1 MTKKKEFE
9 ESERSFGKTVLI
21 LIIFAVVAFGIYT
34 FIIAQPFKEKPS
46 YPEPVEVDDSIDPIE
61 QSEVYGAKTLD
72 GKLTSVYFYPQEINF
87 ALASH
92 TVLGLRFFDSVAVE
106 EQNSLII
113 GDRIYF
119 INSFDDKKI
128 ELFAFDTIEADEK
141 TVLLSITPGEY
152 LGPVQFETIN
162 GENVKYYY
170 YVRQA
175 VGNEGETVYGLT
187 VLLASD
193 SFDLQFGKKLFFA
206 GTDSDLDGT
215 AETKYYV
222 PALVS
227 HGFVPDKPLQ
237 GVAHFYI
244 DEDGDGMYDIKI
256 YVDTFTNNMI
266 SESISA
272 YPDLVSV
279 SGGSLKEKEVMEEK
293 VLTTNY
299 GSLVVATEGNDIVVR
314 LPE

>member
-1 MTKKKEFE
+1 M
-9 ESERSFGKTVLI
+9 
-21 LIIFAVVAFGIYT
+21 
-34 FIIAQPFKEKPS
+34 
-46 YPEPVEVDDSIDPIE
+46 
-61 QSEVYGAKTLD
+61 
-72 GKLTSVYFYPQEINF
+72 
-87 ALASH
+87 
-92 TVLGLRFFDSVAVE
+92 
-106 EQNSLII
+106 
-113 GDRIYF
+113 
-119 INSFDDKKI
+119 
-128 ELFAFDTIEADEK
+128 
-141 TVLLSITPGEY
+141 
-152 LGPVQFETIN
+152 
-162 GENVKYYY
+162 
-170 YVRQA
+170 
-175 VGNEGETVYGLT
+175 
-187 VLLASD
+187 
-193 SFDLQFGKKLFFA
+193 
-206 GTDSDLDGT
+206 
-215 AETKYYV
+215 